1 MNRPPSVFLC
11 YAKEDQAA
19 VEGVY
24 IQLKNAGFTPWMDKP
39 PRPFSME
46 GIGPGERWDKKIRH
60 VIQHADYFL
69 AFLSPVSVSKRGY
82 VQREY
87 RLALDRMN
95 ELPDES
101 VFVIPVLLA
110 ECVPPTITVGQ
121 VSFKDVQWYELY
133 DRGLDELIRYIRM
146 VSELREKKDIE
157 LGKRLVI
164 DFGTSNTAIS
174 VASEARSGNTSG
186 APISASEEKV
196 LTFDI
201 GGGTT
206 DIGLSGVHFRDRGDA
221 DADVNKGDAALTS
234 RVTGTTKIPGQELLY
249 TTKDRKT
256 VLMVQTFGDY
266 RFKTPV
272 YHISGGRRLSRVLLV
287 HLQVRR
293 EPTPEEKEQR
303 ITNAVENIV
312 ACAPDIVG
320 LGGLGSTARRL
331 EALLRARPDFTGR
344 ISYWGRDVGIDAGT
358 FLTRHN
364 VPEPW

>member
-1 MNRPPSVFLC
+1 
-11 YAKEDQAA
+11 
-19 VEGVY
+19 
-24 IQLKNAGFTPWMDKP
+24 MDKP

-46 GIGPGERWDKKIRH
+46 GIGPGEKWDKKIRT
-60 VIQHADYFL
+60 VIQQADYFL

-87 RLALDRMN
+87 RLALDKMN

-110 ECVPPTITVGQ
+110 KCVPPTIVVGQ
-121 VSFKDVQWYELY
+121 VSFRDVQWYELY

-146 VSELREKKDIE
+146 VSELKEKKDVE
-157 LGKRLVI
+157 LGKRLVV

-174 VASEARSGNTSG
+174 VASEARSDNASG
-186 APISASEEKV
+186 SAFGSSGEKI
-196 LTFDI
+196 LGFDI
-201 GGGTT
+201 GGGTA
-206 DIGLSGVHFRDRGDA
+206 DINLFPVRFRDPRDSDTGVA
-221 DADVNKGDAALTS
+221 DRVEAPAS
-234 RVTGTTKIPGQELLY
+234 RVHRRTKIPGQELLY
-249 TTKDRKT
+249 TTTDGKT
-256 VLMVQTFGDY
+256 LLMVQTFGDY

-293 EPTPEEKEQR
+293 EPTPEEKEHR
-303 ITNAVENIV
+303 ITNAVENII

-331 EALLRARPDFTGR
+331 EALLHTHPDFSGK
-344 ISYWGRDVGIDAGT
+344 IAYWGRDVGMDAGT
-358 FLTRHN
+358 FLARHN
-364 VPEPW
+364 VAEPW